1 MLLWWDESCFLIAAA
16 GETILERRKKRGEGF
31 NLNRLLTVQ
40 TANSSGT
47 TCNSSSWEFWNS
59 IGVFQ
64 TPTVQ
69 GSNKKHKT
77 VLIYHKR
84 EHPGFLHLNFH
95 LPTPSAIQELI
106 LELLLPEL
114 AYAGL
119 TPSNSKSSFCH
130 CTCTWTYT
138 VYNVNK
144 TFIAAHVYPV
154 KQWLCYCDTCSLVVE
169 LIAIWEFTCYCSSGV
184 NIDCVKEVH
193 VVKPPTTL
201 QVVLLKVVQDFS
213 YLNFG
218 FPNFWTVFTWVVG
231 VLTLHCWPNS
241 KYSRSS
247 NPPPSAI
254 VKALEHTP
262 STQ

>member
-64 TPTVQ
+64 TPMVQ

-169 LIAIWEFTCYCSSGV
+169 LIAIWEFTCYCSSSV
-184 NIDCVKEVH
+184 NIDCVKGVH
-193 VVKPPTTL
+193 VVNPSPHYKCFYSKLFRISHISTLASPTFE
-201 QVVLLKVVQDFS
+201 LL
-213 YLNFG
+213 YLS
-218 FPNFWTVFTWVVG
+218 
-231 VLTLHCWPNS
+231 CWGID
-241 KYSRSS
+241 
-247 NPPPSAI
+247 A
-254 VKALEHTP
+254 ALLA
-262 STQ
+262 